1 MGMPSLSPPRAEA
14 MREPCPAFEQ
24 HAHVVTCPSLLSWGS
39 AALEPGAAHVVRP
52 GARPIPLY
60 RWFLPKGR
68 VALASGGPCEYT
80 VSSAFNSA
88 LSCVRIVVCRAAACA
103 ARAPPSAMTHAYSH
117 TARVPGSRHG
127 IAIGHRRSSRWREA
141 FQAPRFCH
149 YIYSSHGSSHGR
161 KLVRGHIHNS
171 FQCKNIGT
179 QPLYFSFSK
188 LASAERHPSW
198 FFKLST
204 RARWALFPFMQPL
217 VPQNAGMTV
226 GWPLIKRNK
235 TNPKP
240 SSGARKRSSSSPSSH
255 TA

>member
-24 HAHVVTCPSLLSWGS
+24 HAHVVTCPSLLSWVPPLSSQAPRMWCGQ
-39 AALEPGAAHVVRP
+39 ALAPFLSIVGFFQWAVWRSLVAGR
-52 GARPIPLY
+52 ANTLY
-60 RWFLPKGR
+60 RPL
-68 VALASGGPCEYT
+68 ST
-80 VSSAFNSA
+80 A

-103 ARAPPSAMTHAYSH
+103 ARAPPSAITHAYSH
-117 TARVPGSRHG
+117 TARVPGSRPRHPVRSA
-127 IAIGHRRSSRWREA
+127 IADPRDGGRRFRHV
-141 FQAPRFCH
+141 FCH
-149 YIYSSHGSSHGR
+149 YICSSHGSSHGR

-226 GWPLIKRNK
+226 GWPLIKRNV

>member
-14 MREPCPAFEQ
+14 MREPCAAFEQ

-60 RWFLPKGR
+60 RWFLPMGR

-80 VSSAFNSA
+80 VSSAFNGTI
-88 LSCVRIVVCRAAACA
+88 LC
-103 ARAPPSAMTHAYSH
+103 SH
-117 TARVPGSRHG
+117 RRVPRSGLRSACTAKRHDSCLQPYSAGSRFTATASA
-127 IAIGHRRSSRWREA
+127 IADPRDGGRRFRHV
-141 FQAPRFCH
+141 FCH
-149 YIYSSHGSSHGR
+149 HIYSSHGSSHGR

-226 GWPLIKRNK
+226 GWPLIKRNV